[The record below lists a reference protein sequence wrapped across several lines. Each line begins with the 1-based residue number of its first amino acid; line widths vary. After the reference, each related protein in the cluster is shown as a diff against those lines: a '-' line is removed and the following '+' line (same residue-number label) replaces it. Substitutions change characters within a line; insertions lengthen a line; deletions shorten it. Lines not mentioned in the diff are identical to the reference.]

1 MKIVRHNNSKEVYL
15 RDLRC
20 GDVFELE
27 ETLYMKV
34 YEADMDNYC
43 DNCGDYVTLNVNN
56 CYGVDLEDGGLYA
69 FSPCEEV
76 RKIECEVIEK

>member
-1 MKIVRHNNSKEVYL
+1 MKIVRHNNSKGVYL

-43 DNCGDYVTLNVNN
+43 DNCGDYVTLDVNN

-69 FSPCEEV
+69 FSHCEEV
-76 RKIECEVIEK
+76 TKVECEVIEK

>member
-1 MKIVRHNNSKEVYL
+1 MKIVRHNNSKENHL

-27 ETLYMKV
+27 GTLYMKV
-34 YEADMDNYC
+34 YEADINNYC
-43 DNCGDYVTLNVNN
+43 DNCGDYVTLDVNN
-56 CYGVDLEDGGLYA
+56 SYGVDLEDGGIYA

-76 RKIECEVIEK
+76 RKVECEVIEK